1 MQEATARRSAPQ
13 REECKA
19 YILQKLEEAGNTLP
33 SKELEQLVKQAGY
46 SSSTL
51 KRAKE
56 ELKESSAIQYKNKG
70 NSTNKVWMVQRTE
83 FSEPETYMTLET

>member
-46 SSSTL
+46 S
-51 KRAKE
+51 A
-56 ELKESSAIQYKNKG
+56 
-70 NSTNKVWMVQRTE
+70 VH
-83 FSEPETYMTLET
+83 